1 MSIKEEAIM
10 KNEWF
15 ENIKADMLERLEERE
30 GETAWVCDI
39 GFMLTECENATGS
52 WYCSTYKA
60 REEVFSNYEEF
71 GAVAEYMAKE
81 LEITTNP
88 LLEPELFHVQAMIT
102 LYDRLFLVGANDTDG
117 ETEITPEFIDQIRNN
132 LETID
137 FDDVF

>member
-1 MSIKEEAIM
+1 M

-15 ENIKADMLERLEERE
+15 ENIKADMIERLEERE
-30 GETAWVCDI
+30 GETAWICDI
-39 GFMLTECENATGS
+39 GYMLTESENATGS

-60 REEVFSNYEEF
+60 REEVFGNYEEF
-71 GAVAEYMAKE
+71 GAIAEYMAKE

-102 LYDRLFLVGANDTDG
+102 LYSRILLIAAYPIYE
-117 ETEITPEFIDQIRNN
+117 ETEITLEFIAQIRSN
-132 LETID
+132 LENID